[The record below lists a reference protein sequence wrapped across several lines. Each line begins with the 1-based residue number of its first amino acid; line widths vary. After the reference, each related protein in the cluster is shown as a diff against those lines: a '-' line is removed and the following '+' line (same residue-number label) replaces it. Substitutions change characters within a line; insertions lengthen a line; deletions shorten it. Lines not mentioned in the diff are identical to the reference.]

1 MKYQFTETQV
11 NVLLNSLDIALKQ
24 VGLKGVYTIV
34 ELVQILQNPEEPK
47 DNENNG
53 FKVYE
58 LDENQV
64 QSLKQ
69 VLDIAIKATGLNGAH
84 LILDVVQTLQH
95 PVQPVENE

>member
-34 ELVQILQNPEEPK
+34 ELLQILQNPQEH
-47 DNENNG
+47 ENDA

-84 LILDVVQTLQH
+84 LILDVVQALQH
-95 PVQPVENE
+95 PVQPIENE